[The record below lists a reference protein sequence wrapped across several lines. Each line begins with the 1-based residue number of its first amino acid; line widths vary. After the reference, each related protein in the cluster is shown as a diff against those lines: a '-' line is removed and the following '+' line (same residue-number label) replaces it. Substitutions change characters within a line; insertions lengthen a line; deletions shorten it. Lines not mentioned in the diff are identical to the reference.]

1 MTADITPGSHPAG
14 SHRADAAEPQDD
26 LVTQIAAALPAWLP
40 TQRWFGGKD
49 REITGVR
56 ALAATELPAGD
67 DVLLLHLVVEVEQGD
82 RSEPYQLLIGHRDDQ
97 VPDVPASASIPLA
110 DGPAVY
116 EASGDADLTCHLL
129 DLIAAGATVGGVA
142 FTPEPGAELESGL
155 RGHPISTEQS
165 NTSIVYGGQYI
176 LKLFRKL
183 TPGINKDLV
192 LHRALREVT
201 SDHIAD
207 PLGSVSGEL
216 DGEPVTFGMLQRF
229 MPDAADGW
237 VMATTSVRDFMAD
250 PSGFPPEELGGD
262 FSGEAY
268 RLGRAVADVHADLAQ
283 ALGTRE
289 ADAAEL
295 AGTVDAMLERLER
308 VVGEVPEL
316 AEHADPLVAAFRAVA
331 DVPPPVTVQ
340 SVHGDLHLGQVLRTL
355 QGWLLLD
362 FEGEPAASVV
372 ERASLRSPLR
382 DVAGM
387 LRSFDYAAQQLL
399 VGQPDEEGRAER
411 AAAWAEH
418 NRAAFCDGYAK
429 EAGHDPRD
437 QDVLLRAFELDKAV
451 YEVAYEHANRPDWL
465 LVPLASIRRL
475 TTEES

>member
-1 MTADITPGSHPAG
+1 MTSDITPGSH
-14 SHRADAAEPQDD
+14 RADPTGPQDD
-26 LVTQIAAALPAWLP
+26 LVTQIAGALPTWLP

-49 REITGVR
+49 REITAVR
-56 ALAATELPAGD
+56 PLAATELPVGPSAGP

-82 RSEPYQLLIGHRDDQ
+82 RREPYQLLIGHRDDQ
-97 VPDVPASASIPLA
+97 VPDVPATASIPLA

-129 DLIAAGATVGGVA
+129 DLLAEGASVDALA
-142 FTPEPGAELESGL
+142 FTTEPGAELETGL

-165 NTSIVYGGQYI
+165 NTSIVFGGQYI
-176 LKLFRKL
+176 LKLFRRL
-183 TPGINKDLV
+183 TPGTNKDLV
-192 LHRALREVT
+192 LHRALREVG

-207 PLGSVSGEL
+207 PLGSISGEL

-250 PSGFPPEELGGD
+250 PSGLPPGELGGD

-268 RLGRAVADVHADLAQ
+268 RLGKAVADVHADLAE

-289 ADAAEL
+289 AGRDEL
-295 AGTVDAMLERLER
+295 AETVDAMLERLER

-316 AEHADPLVAAFRAVA
+316 AEHTDPLVAAFRAVA
-331 DVPPPVTVQ
+331 DVPAPVTAQ

-399 VGQPDEEGRAER
+399 VGQPDDAQAAR

-429 EAGHDPRD
+429 ASGRDPRD

-475 TTEES
+475 TTEGS

>member
-1 MTADITPGSHPAG
+1 MTSDITPGSPGVG
-14 SHRADAAEPQDD
+14 SHRAEPAGPQDD
-26 LVTQIAAALPAWLP
+26 LVTQIAAALPEWLP

-49 REITGVR
+49 REITAVR
-56 ALAATELPAGD
+56 PLAATDLPAGD

-82 RSEPYQLLIGHRDDQ
+82 RREPYQLLIGHRDDQ
-97 VPDVPASASIPLA
+97 VPDVPASASIPLP

-129 DLIAAGATVGGVA
+129 DLIAGSTTVDGLHFA
-142 FTPEPGAELESGL
+142 PEPGAELESGL

-176 LKLFRKL
+176 LKLFRRL
-183 TPGINKDLV
+183 TPGTNKDLV
-192 LHRALREVT
+192 LHRALREVQ
-201 SDHIAD
+201 SAHIAD
-207 PLGSVSGEL
+207 PLGSISGEL
-216 DGEPVTFGMLQRF
+216 AGDSVTFGMLQRF
-229 MPDAADGW
+229 MSDAADGW
-237 VMATTSVRDFMAD
+237 VMATTSVRDFLAD
-250 PSGFPPEELGGD
+250 ASDLPPGDLGGD

-268 RLGRAVADVHADLAQ
+268 RLGRAVADVHADLAR

-295 AGTVDAMLERLER
+295 AATASAMVERLER
-308 VVGEVPEL
+308 VAASVPEL
-316 AEHADPLVAAFRAVA
+316 APHADGISDVFRAVA
-331 DVPPPVTVQ
+331 EVPTPVTAQ

-362 FEGEPAASVV
+362 FEGEPAADVA
-372 ERASLRSPLR
+372 ERATLRSPLR

-399 VGQPDEEGRAER
+399 VGQAEDEREAER
-411 AAAWAEH
+411 AAAWARH

-429 EAGHDPRD
+429 VAGHDPRD
-437 QDVLLRAFELDKAV
+437 QAALLRAFELDKAV

-465 LVPLASIRRL
+465 LVPLASIDRL
-475 TTEES
+475 TTEGS